1 MGWFSTRL
9 AKLKVNKEDSR
20 QFTLACR
27 ASHQKKASPY
37 SPSLIFRSVSSS
49 SLNIFTSTPTRARR
63 DANGA
68 TDNMAAP
75 CMIMNTAQLPSTKPQ
90 SAKGPI
96 APPKAAATK
105 KEKSP
110 QKPRHAASSD
120 HVRAALF
127 MKDRRAKK
135 RASMGFLNRSRSS
148 TKSSSVPE
156 GFVKADGRL
165 NIPTPPPGTPDQ
177 TDQIEEQRQAY
188 VETQSIDTFQ
198 THESHQPPTSDSRQV
213 RGEEKPI
220 PPPMMKE
227 LNPREPEPEPEHER
241 TTSLSS
247 PETTLVEPDATTN
260 DPPATGT
267 NIGGISFVLHG
278 IDSLIKESP
287 ELKDGLMLVRKAALR
302 YDTEIQKEKRA
313 LESGINEKLW
323 ESFRTIQ
330 ELENELK
337 EKEKIH
343 ENYQKHL
350 YNYEDAISKV
360 NKISQEE
367 RDRNAMLVQSL
378 NAKTEYIRLAR
389 KEHGNAIIGLTRE
402 NTQLREHVEH
412 LQDMLDTE
420 KLKSDAE
427 MAAKENALKYNETLR
442 THFTFYRDYF
452 DKQENIYKTYF
463 GKHVSPDGKKALTQV
478 STVGKLTEEIAHE
491 GSISTSASQE
501 ILDQGASQGKALGEK
516 QDLFIFES

>member
-1 MGWFSTRL
+1 
-9 AKLKVNKEDSR
+9 
-20 QFTLACR
+20 
-27 ASHQKKASPY
+27 
-37 SPSLIFRSVSSS
+37 
-49 SLNIFTSTPTRARR
+49 
-63 DANGA
+63 
-68 TDNMAAP
+68 
-75 CMIMNTAQLPSTKPQ
+75 
-90 SAKGPI
+90 
-96 APPKAAATK
+96 
-105 KEKSP
+105 
-110 QKPRHAASSD
+110 
-120 HVRAALF
+120 
-127 MKDRRAKK
+127 
-135 RASMGFLNRSRSS
+135 
-148 TKSSSVPE
+148 
-156 GFVKADGRL
+156 VKADGRL

-177 TDQIEEQRQAY
+177 IDEQRQAH

-198 THESHQPPTSDSRQV
+198 THESHQPPASGSRRV
-213 RGEEKPI
+213 RDEEKLI
-220 PPPMMKE
+220 PPPKMKE
-227 LNPREPEPEPEHER
+227 LTPRELEPEPESEAA
-241 TTSLSS
+241 TSLSS
-247 PETTLVEPDATTN
+247 PETTFVDPDTTTN
-260 DPPATGT
+260 DPPVRRSSS
-267 NIGGISFVLHG
+267 IGGISFVLHG
-278 IDSLIKESP
+278 IDALVKESP

-302 YDTEIQKEKRA
+302 YDDEIQKEKRT

-350 YNYEDAISKV
+350 YNYEDAINKV

-427 MAAKENALKYNETLR
+427 MVAKENALKYNETLR

-452 DKQENIYKTYF
+452 DKQENIYMTYF

-478 STVGKLTEEIAHE
+478 STVGKLTEETAHA

-501 ILDQGASQGKALGEK
+501 VLNQDVSHGKALDEK
-516 QDLFIFES
+516 Q